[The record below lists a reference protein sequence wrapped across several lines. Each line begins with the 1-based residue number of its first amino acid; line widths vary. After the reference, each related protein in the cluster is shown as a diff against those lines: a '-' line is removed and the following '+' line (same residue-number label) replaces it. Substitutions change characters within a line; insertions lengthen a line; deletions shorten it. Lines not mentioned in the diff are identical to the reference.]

1 MTKLPLR
8 LLALALFLS
17 PAVGT
22 SQSSQLQLEVV
33 DMSGNRVGPVKV
45 LITSPDGEVIE
56 TETRRNGRLRIGL
69 RPAETPYRLLL
80 QKAGFPDRETH
91 IQLNAGR
98 TTIAKI
104 ELLDEAT
111 NRKQQAVDAFNSGI
125 HVARTGDSQGALS
138 LFQRAAE
145 LDPTI
150 ANAHWMVASGLADQE
165 RFEEAAVALDNYL
178 EMEDMNV
185 EVAPL
190 ALAIFEATGDP
201 RAQEAARIVER
212 VRVEAARSGL
222 GGTGSD
228 VVEFVLQP
236 GRHIAEVRVSGN
248 NDSIGADN
256 FMVNCDGLDDFDAL
270 VANEVVEDWSGRSVV
285 QVRSTTVLCEVT
297 AAPNAEWW
305 IRFTPR

>member
-1 MTKLPLR
+1 MTNLPLR

-22 SQSSQLQLEVV
+22 SQTSQLQLEVV

-98 TTIAKI
+98 TAIAKI
-104 ELLDEAT
+104 QLLDETT
-111 NRKQQAVDAFNSGI
+111 NRKQQAVDAFNSGT
-125 HVARTGDSQGALS
+125 HAGRTGDSQGALS

-150 ANAHWMVASGLADQE
+150 ANAHLMVASGLADQE
-165 RFEEAAVALDNYL
+165 RFEEAAVALENYL
-178 EMEDMNV
+178 GMEDMDA

-190 ALAIFEATGDP
+190 ALVIFEATGDP
-201 RAQEAARIVER
+201 RAKEAARILQR

-248 NDSIGADN
+248 GDSIGADN
-256 FMVNCDGLDDFDAL
+256 FMVNCDGLSDFDSL
-270 VANEVVEDWSGRSVV
+270 VANEVVVDWSGRSVV

-297 AAPNAEWW
+297 AALNAEWW